1 MDAFLAY
8 NQIKMSEEDQEKTAF
23 ITSQGLYCYNVMPFG
38 LKNARV
44 TYQRLVN
51 KMFSNQI
58 RRNMVVCVDDMLIK
72 SKE

>member
-1 MDAFLAY
+1 MGKLFFTLDEHVIHIYLHISSDLAR
-8 NQIKMSEEDQEKTAF
+8 T
-23 ITSQGLYCYNVMPFG
+23 
-38 LKNARV
+38 